1 MGLYH
6 PSELG
11 AMKRRSTATLAFLGT
26 LSLPFL
32 ITAVEIKRG
41 KGDAAVLGLDH
52 VIVAINDLEATAQ
65 RYRDLGFAL
74 KPGRPHDNGIRNQ
87 HVKFPDGTEIELLT
101 APEARDDL
109 TAQYRRHLAGGDGPA
124 FFALFE
130 PESGLVARRLDA
142 AGMSY
147 ERDGGM
153 VDFPPSHPL
162 GYIFFAHRNQSPTDR
177 PEHFAHPNTAYSLIA
192 VWLAGDDLSPERK
205 LLAAFGG
212 AVRKQTVLAPEPVRV
227 EVVSLQDAQIYLL
240 PASRRLMPGRKIV
253 GATVAV
259 RSLAAARAA
268 VHAELPRGALSGR
281 GKSIFLP
288 PSVTHGIWLEL
299 REAH

>member
-1 MGLYH
+1 M
-6 PSELG
+6 SG
-11 AMKRRSTATLAFLGT
+11 AKIA
-26 LSLPFL
+26 LSLL
-32 ITAVEIKRG
+32 SVIAVVRLQAEPPTVEEG
-41 KGDAAVLGLDH
+41 TAVLGLDH
-52 VIVAINDLEATAQ
+52 VIVATNDLEATAQ

-147 ERDGGM
+147 ERAGGM

-162 GYIFFAHRNQSPTDR
+162 GYIFFAHRNRSPTDR

-205 LLAAFGG
+205 LLAALGG
-212 AVRKQTVLAPEPVRV
+212 AVRKQTVLAPEPVRA

-253 GATVAV
+253 GATVGV

-268 VHAELPRGALSGR
+268 LHVRLPHRTRNGG
-281 GKSIFLP
+281 GKSLFLP
-288 PSVTHGIWLEL
+288 PSLTHGIWLEL
-299 REAH
+299 RETR

>member
-1 MGLYH
+1 
-6 PSELG
+6 
-11 AMKRRSTATLAFLGT
+11 
-26 LSLPFL
+26 
-32 ITAVEIKRG
+32 
-41 KGDAAVLGLDH
+41 
-52 VIVAINDLEATAQ
+52 
-65 RYRDLGFAL
+65 L

-142 AGMSY
+142 AGLSY
-147 ERDGGM
+147 ERNGGM
-153 VDFPPSHPL
+153 VDFPSSHPL
-162 GYIFFAHRNQSPTDR
+162 EYIFFAHRNQSPTDR

-192 VWLAGDDLSPERK
+192 VWLAGEDLSPGR
-205 LLAAFGG
+205 
-212 AVRKQTVLAPEPVRV
+212 QTVLVPEPVRA
-227 EVVSLQDAQIYLL
+227 EVVALQDAAQIYLL
-240 PASRRLMPGRKIV
+240 PASRRLAPGRKIV

-268 VHAELPRGALSGR
+268 LHVRLPHRTRNGG
-281 GKSIFLP
+281 GKSLFLP
-288 PSVTHGIWLEL
+288 PSLTHGIWLEL
-299 REAH
+299 RETR